1 MSKLVSKIRV
11 RVKATLIATQTAIT
25 KIYQKVE
32 KKKSITRI
40 YAGKD
45 FPSLSKNHPKSFVD
59 NAFISKV
66 LVRSFCCIVL

>member
-32 KKKSITRI
+32 KKSITRI

-59 NAFISKV
+59 NAFILNV

>member
-11 RVKATLIATQTAIT
+11 RVKATLIATQTDIT

-32 KKKSITRI
+32 KKKVSQEYMLERTFLHYPKTIQNH
-40 YAGKD
+40 
-45 FPSLSKNHPKSFVD
+45 LSTMLLFL
-59 NAFISKV
+59 KV

>member
-1 MSKLVSKIRV
+1 MSELVSKIRV

-32 KKKSITRI
+32 KKSITRI

-59 NAFISKV
+59 NAFILKV

>member
-32 KKKSITRI
+32 KKSITRI

>member
-11 RVKATLIATQTAIT
+11 RVKATLIATQTAIA

-32 KKKSITRI
+32 KKSITRI

-59 NAFISKV
+59 NAFILKV

>member
-32 KKKSITRI
+32 KKSITRI

-59 NAFISKV
+59 NAFILKV